1 MAIDKEIKDYID
13 SLIKNLQVD
22 TLAVGSYD
30 EKAQI
35 GSRAQGSQVA
45 KNTLI
50 SGINNQA
57 KADHSAAIGSNNEV
71 GDQANSA
78 IALGEGSIAGSKYQL
93 VQGKYND
100 PDYNNVY
107 AQIVGGGEAPD
118 LRKNIYTLDW
128 EGNAEF
134 AGTVKVNGDEVVSKQ
149 YLTKNIPIKLY
160 PYNNKNNNINICIND
175 LEAYTIYKADISGE
189 FNRIK
194 FYVKNDQGREIEFL
208 STDSMINKYNMFV
221 AAKTD
226 DIAVLHIGATVY
238 ELNLH
243 TGKLT
248 VSTDTSY
255 SVSGGGSAEVNP
267 SDLIDDDTIDKN
279 KTWSSLKLSEITDEL
294 SEALDKTYNGAEL
307 YIDKDCC
314 NLDGAAFLIFYKDG
328 KEIDRISLPAGMMI
342 VEDDIE
348 LWNTVED
355 KIPMPL
361 DDLLNIAT
369 GEIGQVLAIKEIYED
384 ERHVPQIKTEW
395 VNKDDVEVHIITREE
410 IEELVNMFPIVEV
423 DPSIPKFEPDEE

>member
-107 AQIVGGGEAPD
+107 AHIVGGGEAPD

-267 SDLIDDDTIDKN
+267 SDLIDDYSIEDY
-279 KTWSSLKLSEITDEL
+279 KTWSSFKISGITDKL
-294 SEALDKTYNGAEL
+294 SEALDKTYDGVEL
-307 YIDKDCC
+307 YIDEDCDIKDSSY
-314 NLDGAAFLIFYKDG
+314 LIFYNNG
-328 KEIDRISLPAGMMI
+328 KEIDRLSLPACMHI
-342 VEDDIE
+342 KPEDME
-348 LWNTVED
+348 LWGSVED
-355 KIPMPL
+355 KISVPL
-361 DDLLNIAT
+361 DDKNMVII
-369 GEIGQVLAIKEIYED
+369 GEVGQVLAIKEIYED
-384 ERHVPQIKTEW
+384 ERRVPQIKTEW

-410 IEELVNMFPIVEV
+410 IEELKSLFPIVE
-423 DPSIPKFEPDEE
+423 PDEE